1 MVDFVHMEWGRN
13 ASSDGF
19 AATVIVDCLS
29 FSTATSVA
37 CGRGALVV
45 PFADWDEGKALATEI
60 GGVCAGKRREGGY
73 SLSPPTLVGLS
84 AGDVLVLPSPNGSTL
99 SALPREGRVF
109 AGTLRNAA
117 AVAGYL
123 KEISGKVLL
132 VAAGEKWPDGS
143 LRPALED
150 QLACGAIAHLLGCPM
165 SSEAAFAK
173 AGYLACS
180 DDLPEALQGCA
191 SGQELTHYGYAADVE
206 WAAEMDSES
215 CVPELVQVERGEQ
228 TLVAFADVEQVREAE
243 SKVELTSGF
252 ILSE

>member
-1 MVDFVHMEWGRN
+1 MVDFVHLEWGRN
-13 ASSDGF
+13 ACSDGF

-45 PFADWDEGKALATEI
+45 PIADWDEGKALAAEI

-73 SLSPPTLVGLS
+73 SLSPPTLMGLS

-109 AGTLRNAA
+109 AGALRNAG
-117 AVAGYL
+117 AVADYL
-123 KEISGKVLL
+123 KEVSGKVLL

-165 SSEAAFAK
+165 SPEASLAE

-180 DDLPEALQGCA
+180 DELPEVLQGCA

-215 CVPELVQVERGEQ
+215 CVPQLVQVEHGGQALAAFTDVARVGE
-228 TLVAFADVEQVREAE
+228 AG
-243 SKVELTSGF
+243 SKVEVTSGF
-252 ILSE
+252 ILSK